1 MGNRNTT
8 LTDRCGEGVVSTTYT
23 SSLPPAEHMAAA
35 CRAHADALDN
45 AGCSTLADEYRA
57 VADELDPQ

>member
-1 MGNRNTT
+1 MSNRSTT
-8 LTDRCGEGVVSTTYT
+8 LTDRCGEGVVSTTYS

-35 CRAHADALDN
+35 CRAHADELTE
-45 AGCSTLADEYRA
+45 AGCTTLAAEYDA